1 VARFI
6 SCLVAAIAAA
16 AILAGPPAKASPAAA
31 LEHVVSVLPVWPGHQ
46 QGGAGARPGRAPEGS
61 GVVVR
66 EGLIATAWHVIEPA
80 TRIDV
85 RLSDG
90 RILPAR
96 LLAQDASTDIALLSI
111 DVPIKA
117 IEIADTP
124 AISEPV
130 CAIGNAYGLGLSVTC
145 GVVSALN
152 VSNAGFNPVEDFV
165 QTDAA
170 ANPGSSGGALVDQDG
185 RLVGM
190 VSAIF
195 ASDADANIGVNF
207 AVSSQLLM
215 RVTDALI
222 AEGSVTYL
230 EPGWRLNRARRSQ
243 LAEIAAPVVGSVD
256 SGSPADRAGIK
267 AGDQIVTVGERRVL
281 SPRDAAAALAVL
293 PETTEQV
300 RLTLQRSGETKTVS
314 LSFAE
319 ETAQV
324 AAQLET
330 AKDPDCPHPE
340 DVCQMRQIVFPVSS
354 FDPVG
359 SATRIAD
366 DLLVTNRHVVGNS
379 KTATVH
385 TPSGPKIA
393 TVVPSAYRGDLVLLQ
408 VDGLPER
415 STIPALDGS
424 PAASPESSGTY
435 YAIGADIARK
445 QVRVFDPGE
454 LLSPPARDSV
464 FGRLHVTAHMQPGVS
479 GGGLVDAAGRLVGIA
494 VGGGDGRFEA
504 IPLGDVTK
512 LLDLR
517 GDPQADRVTE
527 DLGSGFENCAAL
539 LDASGGGQPGTTGTT
554 DLTSIC
560 SKAANHGQLLKAG
573 RILAQAGQFDDAIRM
588 HGQAV
593 EQVPNSINSRMS
605 LLVSLQL
612 GGRFA
617 DMTGHA
623 RRLMELAPN
632 DPQALRFSIQ
642 SGVWGGDAELAEDG
656 YAALLNA
663 DPRQAQAARR
673 FIDAAP
679 PAPPRR

>member
-1 VARFI
+1 MARFI

-16 AILAGPPAKASPAAA
+16 LLAGTPAKASPAAA

-85 RLSDG
+85 RISDG

-96 LLAQDASTDIALLSI
+96 LVAQDASTDIALLSI
-111 DVPIKA
+111 DEPIKP
-117 IEIADTP
+117 IEIAETP
-124 AISEPV
+124 AIAQPV
-130 CAIGNAYGLGLSVTC
+130 CAIGNAFGLGLSITC

-152 VSNAGFNPVEDFV
+152 VSNAGFNTVEDFV

-170 ANPGSSGGALVDQDG
+170 ANPGSSGGALVDKDG
-185 RLVGM
+185 QLVGM

-207 AVSSQLLM
+207 AVSSQLLL
-215 RVTDALI
+215 RVTDALM
-222 AEGSVTYL
+222 ADGSVTYL

-243 LAEIAAPVVGSVD
+243 LAEIAAPVVVSVD
-256 SGSPADRAGIK
+256 SGSPAERAGIK
-267 AGDQIVTVGERRVL
+267 VGDQIVTIGARRVL
-281 SPRDAAAALAVL
+281 SPRDATAAVAIL
-293 PETTEQV
+293 PGTTDQV
-300 RLTLQRSGETKTVS
+300 SLTLQRSGETKTVL

-319 ETAQV
+319 EAAQV
-324 AAQLET
+324 ASQRET
-330 AKDPDCPHPE
+330 AKDPDCPYPE
-340 DVCQMRQIVFPVSS
+340 DVCQMRQSVFPVSS

-385 TPSGPKIA
+385 TPSGPKTAI
-393 TVVPSAYRGDLVLLQ
+393 VVPSAYSGDLALLQ
-408 VDGLPER
+408 VDGLPDR
-415 STIPALDGS
+415 SVIPALNAS
-424 PAASPESSGTY
+424 PAVSPERTGAF

-454 LLSPPARDSV
+454 LLSPPAGDGV
-464 FGRLHVTAHMQPGVS
+464 FARLHVTAQMQPGVS

-504 IPLGDVTK
+504 IPLGDVSK

-517 GDPQADRVTE
+517 DDPQADRVTE
-527 DLGSGFENCAAL
+527 ELGSGFEDCAAL
-539 LDASGGGQPGTTGTT
+539 LDASGGGQPGAPGTT
-554 DLTSIC
+554 DLTTIC

-573 RILAQAGQFDDAIRM
+573 RILAQAGQFDEAIRM

-593 EQVPNSINSRMS
+593 AQVPNSINSRMS

-623 RRLMELAPN
+623 RKLMELAPN

-642 SGVWGGDAELAEDG
+642 SGVWGGDPELAEDG
-656 YAALLNA
+656 YAALLKA

>member
-1 VARFI
+1 MARFI
-6 SCLVAAIAAA
+6 SCLLAAIAAA
-16 AILAGPPAKASPAAA
+16 LLAGAPAKASPAVA

-46 QGGAGARPGRAPEGS
+46 QGGSGARPGRAPEGS
-61 GVVVR
+61 GVVIR
-66 EGLIATAWHVIEPA
+66 EGIIATAWHVIEPA

-90 RILPAR
+90 RILPVR
-96 LLAQDASTDIALLSI
+96 LLAQDTSTDIALLRI
-111 DVPIKA
+111 EEPVEPIEVAETAA
-117 IEIADTP
+117 IAQ
-124 AISEPV
+124 PV
-130 CAIGNAYGLGLSVTC
+130 CAIGNAFGLGLSVTC

-152 VSNAGFNPVEDFV
+152 VSNAGFNTVEDFV

-207 AVSSQLLM
+207 AVSSQLLL
-215 RVTDALI
+215 RVTDALM
-222 AEGSVTYL
+222 AVGSVTYL

-243 LAEIAAPVVGSVD
+243 LAEIAAPAVVSVD

-267 AGDQIVTVGERRVL
+267 AGDQIVSIGARRVL
-281 SPRDAAAALAVL
+281 SPRDAASAMAVL
-293 PETTEQV
+293 PETTGEV
-300 RLTLQRSGETKTVS
+300 SLTLQRSGETKTVS

-319 ETAQV
+319 ETTQV
-324 AAQLET
+324 ASQLET

-385 TPSGPKIA
+385 TPYGPKTA

-408 VDGLPER
+408 VDGLPDG
-415 STIPALDGS
+415 SLIPALS
-424 PAASPESSGTY
+424 ASPVVPPEGNGAY

-454 LLSPPARDSV
+454 LLSPPARDGV
-464 FGRLHVTAHMQPGVS
+464 FGRLHVTAQMQPGVS
-479 GGGLVDAAGRLVGIA
+479 GGGLVDTAGRLVGIA

-517 GDPQADRVTE
+517 SDPQADQVTE
-527 DLGSGFENCAAL
+527 ELGSGFEACAAL
-539 LDASGGGQPGTTGTT
+539 LDATGGGQPGTTETT
-554 DLTSIC
+554 NLTSIC

-617 DMTGHA
+617 EMTGHA
-623 RRLMELAPN
+623 RKLMELAPN

-642 SGVWGGDAELAEDG
+642 SGVWGGDLELAEDG
-656 YAALLNA
+656 YAALQEA

>member
-1 VARFI
+1 MARFI
-6 SCLVAAIAAA
+6 SCLLAAIAAA
-16 AILAGPPAKASPAAA
+16 LLAGAPAKASPAVA

-61 GVVVR
+61 GVVIR
-66 EGLIATAWHVIEPA
+66 EGIIATAWHVIEPA

-96 LLAQDASTDIALLSI
+96 LLAQDTSTDIALLRI
-111 DVPIKA
+111 DEPIKP
-117 IEIADTP
+117 IEIAETT
-124 AISEPV
+124 AIAQPV
-130 CAIGNAYGLGLSVTC
+130 CAIGNAFGLGLSVTC
-145 GVVSALN
+145 GVVSALT
-152 VSNAGFNPVEDFV
+152 VSNAGFNTVEDFV

-170 ANPGSSGGALVDQDG
+170 ANPGSSGGALVDEDG

-207 AVSSQLLM
+207 AVSSALLQ
-215 RVTDALI
+215 RVADALI
-222 AEGSVTYL
+222 TDGVVSYP
-230 EPGWRLNRARRSQ
+230 EPGWSLRRASRAQ
-243 LAEIAAPVVGSVD
+243 LAVIAAPVVGSVD
-256 SGSPADRAGIK
+256 SGSPADRAGLK
-267 AGDQIVTVGERRVL
+267 VGDQIVTVGARRVL
-281 SPRDAAAALAVL
+281 TPRDATAALAIL
-293 PETTEQV
+293 PHTTDQISV
-300 RLTLQRSGETKTVS
+300 TLRRSGETKTVS
-314 LSFAE
+314 LSFAK
-319 ETAQV
+319 ETEQV
-324 AAQLET
+324 ASQSET
-330 AKDPDCPHPE
+330 VQDPDCPHPE

-385 TPSGPKIA
+385 TPSGPKTA
-393 TVVPSAYRGDLVLLQ
+393 SVVPSGYRGDLVLLQ
-408 VDGLPER
+408 MEGLPDD
-415 STIPALDGS
+415 TPIPALN
-424 PAASPESSGTY
+424 AASERSFDDRVSF
-435 YAIGADIARK
+435 YAIGADIARR

-454 LLSPPARDSV
+454 LLSPPAEDGV
-464 FGRLHVTAHMQPGVS
+464 FARLHVTAQMQPGVS
-479 GGGLVDAAGRLVGIA
+479 GGGLVDAAGTLIGIA

-504 IPLGDVTK
+504 IPLADVKK
-512 LLDLR
+512 LLELR
-517 GDPQADRVTE
+517 ADPQAEQVTE
-527 DLGSGFENCAAL
+527 ALGKVFEECAVL
-539 LDASGGGQPGTTGTT
+539 LDAPEAGKPGLPDDRNLTT
-554 DLTSIC
+554 IC
-560 SKAANHGQLLKAG
+560 SEAANHGQLLKAG

-617 DMTGHA
+617 EMTGHA
-623 RRLMELAPN
+623 RKLMELAPN

-642 SGVWGGDAELAEDG
+642 SGVWGGDLKLAEDG
-656 YAALLNA
+656 YAALLKA

>member
-1 VARFI
+1 M
-6 SCLVAAIAAA
+6 
-16 AILAGPPAKASPAAA
+16 
-31 LEHVVSVLPVWPGHQ
+31 PVWPGHQ
-46 QGGAGARPGRAPEGS
+46 QGGSGARPGRAPEGS
-61 GVVVR
+61 GVVIR
-66 EGLIATAWHVIEPA
+66 EGIIATAWHVIEPA

-96 LLAQDASTDIALLSI
+96 LLAQDTSTDIALLRI
-111 DVPIKA
+111 EEPVEP
-117 IEIADTP
+117 IEIAETA
-124 AISEPV
+124 AIAQPV
-130 CAIGNAYGLGLSVTC
+130 CAIGNAFGLGLSVTC

-152 VSNAGFNPVEDFV
+152 VSNAGFNTVEDFV

-215 RVTDALI
+215 RVTDALM
-222 AEGSVTYL
+222 AVGSVTYL

-243 LAEIAAPVVGSVD
+243 LAEIAAPAVVSVD
-256 SGSPADRAGIK
+256 SGSPADSAGIK
-267 AGDQIVTVGERRVL
+267 AGDQIVSVGARRVL
-281 SPRDAAAALAVL
+281 SPRDAASAIAVL
-293 PETTEQV
+293 PETTGEV
-300 RLTLQRSGETKTVS
+300 SLMLKRSGETKTVS
-314 LSFAE
+314 LSFAQ
-319 ETAQV
+319 ETVQIASQS
-324 AAQLET
+324 ET
-330 AKDPDCPHPE
+330 VKDPDCPHPE

-385 TPSGPKIA
+385 TPSGPKTA
-393 TVVPSAYRGDLVLLQ
+393 TVIPSAYQGDLVLLQ
-408 VDGLPER
+408 VDGLPDG
-415 STIPALDGS
+415 SLIPALS
-424 PAASPESSGTY
+424 ASPVVPPEGNGAY

-454 LLSPPARDSV
+454 LLSPPARDGV
-464 FGRLHVTAHMQPGVS
+464 FGRLHVTAQMQPGVS
-479 GGGLVDAAGRLVGIA
+479 GGGLVDTAGRLVGIA

-512 LLDLR
+512 LFDLR
-517 GDPQADRVTE
+517 SDPQAHQVTE
-527 DLGSGFENCAAL
+527 ELGSGFEACAAL
-539 LDASGGGQPGTTGTT
+539 LDASGGGQTGTT
-554 DLTSIC
+554 EATDVTSIC

-573 RILAQAGQFDDAIRM
+573 RILAQAGQFDEAIRM

-617 DMTGHA
+617 EMTGHA
-623 RRLMELAPN
+623 RKLMELAPN

-642 SGVWGGDAELAEDG
+642 SGVWGGDLELAEDG
-656 YAALLNA
+656 YAALQEA